1 MQNRTTFQ
9 RDPSSAYIF
18 PPSPKSQMDN
28 FGKELRRDESVNG
41 KRRKNVSPHFHF
53 SLVSC
58 PSPHPLLFVLF
69 FTPFYY
75 VVTL

>member
-18 PPSPKSQMDN
+18 PPSPKSQMDD

-41 KRRKNVSPHFHF
+41 KRR
-53 SLVSC
+53 
-58 PSPHPLLFVLF
+58 
-69 FTPFYY
+69 
-75 VVTL
+75 